1 MDLVKAEIARQRE
14 KLVSSGLCE
23 KKFFKRSLLKQKEE
37 EEYFSKSKR
46 IKEQANNNEDYN
58 FRTKTEEEDLLLK
71 KFEERSREER
81 EKGKLM
87 PRKEVIRLLRER
99 NQPIRLFGE
108 SDYDT
113 FQRLKRVQLLEPES
127 KGLRNDLIAALDK
140 LDDAEDEEFYTSG
153 RGKSA
158 SESQSVDSSS
168 TSSTLD
174 VKTKENVL
182 TEDELEK
189 IKIDLARYVTMKE
202 GTATDDATTAVVT
215 ISKLAP
221 DIVCTNDFDEGFHDQ
236 VIDHTLRYL
245 KFLLSKWGHALNT
258 RTKEEKL
265 SYSGKMASATYTQ
278 TVEYIKPL
286 LRTLQNNRCK
296 DDILNSLVKIMVL
309 MIDRN
314 YLKANDAYLELAI
327 GNAPWPLGVTNHG
340 IHSRTAQE
348 KIYAKNV
355 AHVLN
360 DETQRKYIQAIK
372 RLMTQCQKFF
382 PSDPSKSVN
391 YMGTVG

>member
-1 MDLVKAEIARQRE
+1 MKRRTQKSNEIPSLSIQENLLILTRNDIEKPEALSEYFRVIVSTMDLVKAEIARQRE

-87 PRKEVIRLLRER
+87 PRKEVILCVLPTLRFQVIRLLRER

-182 TEDELEK
+182 TEEELEK

-245 KFLLSKWGHALNT
+245 KVMNENVGQSNRPAVG
-258 RTKEEKL
+258 
-265 SYSGKMASATYTQ
+265 
-278 TVEYIKPL
+278 
-286 LRTLQNNRCK
+286 NN
-296 DDILNSLVKIMVL
+296 
-309 MIDRN
+309 
-314 YLKANDAYLELAI
+314 Y
-327 GNAPWPLGVTNHG
+327 G
-340 IHSRTAQE
+340 
-348 KIYAKNV
+348 AK
-355 AHVLN
+355 
-360 DETQRKYIQAIK
+360 
-372 RLMTQCQKFF
+372 
-382 PSDPSKSVN
+382 
-391 YMGTVG
+391 

>member
-14 KLVSSGLCE
+14 KLVSSGL
-23 KKFFKRSLLKQKEE
+23 
-37 EEYFSKSKR
+37 
-46 IKEQANNNEDYN
+46 
-58 FRTKTEEEDLLLK
+58 
-71 KFEERSREER
+71 
-81 EKGKLM
+81 
-87 PRKEVIRLLRER
+87 VIRLLRER

-140 LDDAEDEEFYTSG
+140 DEEFYTSG

-168 TSSTLD
+168 TSTLD

-286 LRTLQNNRCK
+286 LRTLQNNV
-296 DDILNSLVKIMVL
+296 SLF
-309 MIDRN
+309 
-314 YLKANDAYLELAI
+314 
-327 GNAPWPLGVTNHG
+327 
-340 IHSRTAQE
+340 IH
-348 KIYAKNV
+348 
-355 AHVLN
+355 
-360 DETQRKYIQAIK
+360 
-372 RLMTQCQKFF
+372 
-382 PSDPSKSVN
+382 
-391 YMGTVG
+391 

>member
-1 MDLVKAEIARQRE
+1 
-14 KLVSSGLCE
+14 
-23 KKFFKRSLLKQKEE
+23 
-37 EEYFSKSKR
+37 
-46 IKEQANNNEDYN
+46 
-58 FRTKTEEEDLLLK
+58 
-71 KFEERSREER
+71 
-81 EKGKLM
+81 M
-87 PRKEVIRLLRER
+87 PRKEVISCVLLKLRFQVIRLLRER

-140 LDDAEDEEFYTSG
+140 VVYQNSYYCCQLDDAEDEEFYTSG

-168 TSSTLD
+168 TSTLD

-245 KFLLSKWGHALNT
+245 KVSFS
-258 RTKEEKL
+258 
-265 SYSGKMASATYTQ
+265 
-278 TVEYIKPL
+278 VF
-286 LRTLQNNRCK
+286 NNR
-296 DDILNSLVKIMVL
+296 IFAKIFL
-309 MIDRN
+309 
-314 YLKANDAYLELAI
+314 
-327 GNAPWPLGVTNHG
+327 
-340 IHSRTAQE
+340 
-348 KIYAKNV
+348 
-355 AHVLN
+355 
-360 DETQRKYIQAIK
+360 
-372 RLMTQCQKFF
+372 
-382 PSDPSKSVN
+382 SV
-391 YMGTVG
+391 